1 MISQIS
7 CGTCP
12 QYQKKKKKKR
22 RLTIV
27 SQSKHINVTFLE
39 NLEINI
45 RKLNKTK
52 PLRNLTE
59 CCDLKQ
65 IDCQSFLQQRWV
77 YQKSAEIC
85 SSGSATK
92 RSHVQ
97 VPMWCRKNA
106 LNKGKK
112 EVGKAIVNRVHVFY
126 WQSPYREKEESF
138 YCSFKT

>member
-1 MISQIS
+1 MSLVHPASNPYECFCLTLRFIWRGIFQAGKENTSDDQS
-7 CGTCP
+7 NLLCGTCP
-12 QYQKKKKKKR
+12 QYQKKKKKKK
-22 RLTIV
+22 TYY
-27 SQSKHINVTFLE
+27 SVTVQTYSLK

-106 LNKGKK
+106 
-112 EVGKAIVNRVHVFY
+112 
-126 WQSPYREKEESF
+126 
-138 YCSFKT
+138 